1 MALSHI
7 LFCLSLHRLCWLIEG
22 ERPLRIQRR
31 SRGLFVSDLPA
42 VSLPQMA
49 SPRATSREGSLTTP
63 VFRFSGTVPDEP
75 PSGCRRTG
83 YVINF
88 VPCFYISLE
97 KRFDLKSFS
106 FLSSGRLEPIITPLF
121 APLQCSG
128 TRSKS
133 STRLDPNFV
142 VGYSLY
148 SSPKVVLSSSA
159 WILLNGYTVHH
170 LQNFSGDLF
179 HGTVEWPRSDASR
192 SEQFVGSGLDF
203 NYVWAWPIEATK
215 PASPKFSLI
224 NPKFKK
230 EDVIHITM
238 GLGVWVKLIEISG
251 GFTGIS
257 FQCILPYLSF
267 GMNSLVG
274 APVWDSISPSFSRE
288 KCPLPSF
295 LLSMKGNLFSVS
307 LSRYSSSFFIVLSS
321 CIAVYIRLHRES
333 LIDAVK
339 LGLDF
344 AVIIF
349 F

>member
-1 MALSHI
+1 MALSRI
-7 LFCLSLHRLCWLIEG
+7 LFCLSLHRFCWLIEG

-49 SPRATSREGSLTTP
+49 SPPATSREGSLTTA

-75 PSGCRRTG
+75 PSGCRRT
-83 YVINF
+83 VFRHQIQKLHE
-88 VPCFYISLE
+88 I
-97 KRFDLKSFS
+97 
-106 FLSSGRLEPIITPLF
+106 
-121 APLQCSG
+121 
-128 TRSKS
+128 RSEFC
-133 STRLDPNFV
+133 R
-142 VGYSLY
+142 
-148 SSPKVVLSSSA
+148 
-159 WILLNGYTVHH
+159 WILLNGYTVH
-170 LQNFSGDLF
+170 LRQNFSGDLF

-192 SEQFVGSGLDF
+192 SEQFV
-203 NYVWAWPIEATK
+203 
-215 PASPKFSLI
+215 
-224 NPKFKK
+224 
-230 EDVIHITM
+230 
-238 GLGVWVKLIEISG
+238 EISG

-288 KCPLPSF
+288 KCLLPSF
-295 LLSMKGNLFSVS
+295 LLSMKGDVFSVS
-307 LSRYSSSFFIVLSS
+307 LSRYSSSFFTVLSS
-321 CIAVYIRLHRES
+321 CVAVYIRLHRES

>member
-1 MALSHI
+1 MALSRI
-7 LFCLSLHRLCWLIEG
+7 LFCLSLHRFCWLIEG
-22 ERPLRIQRR
+22 ERLLRIQRR

-42 VSLPQMA
+42 VSFPQMA
-49 SPRATSREGSLTTP
+49 SPPATSREGSLTTA

-88 VPCFYISLE
+88 VPCFHISLE
-97 KRFDLKSFS
+97 QRFHLKSFS
-106 FLSSGRLEPIITPLF
+106 FLSSGRLEPISTPRF

-142 VGYSLY
+142 GGSSLY
-148 SSPKVVLSSSA
+148 SSPKVVLFSSA
-159 WILLNGYTVHH
+159 WILLNGYTVH
-170 LQNFSGDLF
+170 LRQSFSGDLF

-192 SEQFVGSGLDF
+192 SEHSGLDF
-203 NYVWAWPIEATK
+203 NYVWAWPIETTK
-215 PASPKFSLI
+215 TASPKFSLI
-224 NPKFKK
+224 KPKFKK
-230 EDVIHITM
+230 EDAIHITM
-238 GLGVWVKLIEISG
+238 GLAVWVKLIEISG

-257 FQCILPYLSF
+257 FQCILSYLSF
-267 GMNSLVG
+267 GMNS
-274 APVWDSISPSFSRE
+274 P
-288 KCPLPSF
+288 KCLLPSF
-295 LLSMKGNLFSVS
+295 LLSMKGDVFSVS
-307 LSRYSSSFFIVLSS
+307 LSRYSSSFFTVLSS
-321 CIAVYIRLHRES
+321 CVAVSIRLHRES

-344 AVIIF
+344 VVIIF

>member
-1 MALSHI
+1 MALSRI
-7 LFCLSLHRLCWLIEG
+7 LFCLSLHRFCWLIEG
-22 ERPLRIQRR
+22 ERLLRIQRR

-49 SPRATSREGSLTTP
+49 SPPATSREGSLTTA

-88 VPCFYISLE
+88 VPCFRISLE
-97 KRFDLKSFS
+97 QRFHLKSFS
-106 FLSSGRLEPIITPLF
+106 FLSSGRLEPISTPRF

-142 VGYSLY
+142 GGSSLY
-148 SSPKVVLSSSA
+148 SFPKVVLSSSA
-159 WILLNGYTVHH
+159 WILLNGYTVH
-170 LQNFSGDLF
+170 LRQSFSGDLF
-179 HGTVEWPRSDASR
+179 HGTVEWPGSDASR

-215 PASPKFSLI
+215 TASPKFSLI
-224 NPKFKK
+224 KPKFKK
-230 EDVIHITM
+230 EDAIHITM
-238 GLGVWVKLIEISG
+238 GLAVWVKLIEISG

-257 FQCILPYLSF
+257 FQCILSYLSF
-267 GMNSLVG
+267 GMNS
-274 APVWDSISPSFSRE
+274 P
-288 KCPLPSF
+288 KCLLPSF
-295 LLSMKGNLFSVS
+295 LLSMKGDVFSVS
-307 LSRYSSSFFIVLSS
+307 LSRYSSSFFTVLSS
-321 CIAVYIRLHRES
+321 CVAVSIRLHRES

-344 AVIIF
+344 VVIIF